1 MLSCGII
8 SLSIYLYLLRFHH
21 GDAVTIK
28 LFIFKEV
35 SYMIIFGLTFIA
47 SIGLVTSVIT
57 FIVTSMQALLSFGA
71 LLVFAFV
78 ALAIG
83 THSRMAWTAMFLT
96 IVAMVAVE
104 TLAPYSAIIARVL
117 AVIIAGIATYFI
129 KTPVLRYVRRDQ
141 RSNNPRLSTVIR
153 TVLRII

>member
-1 MLSCGII
+1 
-8 SLSIYLYLLRFHH
+8 
-21 GDAVTIK
+21 
-28 LFIFKEV
+28 
-35 SYMIIFGLTFIA
+35 MIIFSLLFIA
-47 SIGLVTSVIT
+47 SVGLVTSVIT
-57 FIVTSMQALLSFGA
+57 FIVASMQALLSFGA

-96 IVAMVAVE
+96 VLGMVAIE

-117 AVIIAGIATYFI
+117 AVIIAGAATYFI

-141 RSNNPRLSTVIR
+141 HSHDPRLSPVIR

>member
-1 MLSCGII
+1 
-8 SLSIYLYLLRFHH
+8 
-21 GDAVTIK
+21 
-28 LFIFKEV
+28 
-35 SYMIIFGLTFIA
+35 MIIFGLTFIGA
-47 SIGLVTSVIT
+47 ISLVSGVIA
-57 FIVTSMQALLSFGA
+57 FVVASMQALLSFGA

-117 AVIIAGIATYFI
+117 AVIIAGATTYFI
-129 KTPVLRYVRRDQ
+129 KNPILRYVRNDQ
-141 RSNNPRLSTVIR
+141 RSNNPRLSPVIR

>member
-1 MLSCGII
+1 
-8 SLSIYLYLLRFHH
+8 
-21 GDAVTIK
+21 
-28 LFIFKEV
+28 
-35 SYMIIFGLTFIA
+35 MIIFALTFL
-47 SIGLVTSVIT
+47 GVVTLVTSVIT
-57 FIVTSMQALLSFGA
+57 GIVASTDALLSFGA
-71 LLVFAFV
+71 LLTFGFV

-96 IVAMVAVE
+96 ILAMVGIE

-117 AVIIAGIATYFI
+117 AVIIAGAATYFI

-141 RSNNPRLSTVIR
+141 HSHDPRLSPFLR

>member
-1 MLSCGII
+1 
-8 SLSIYLYLLRFHH
+8 
-21 GDAVTIK
+21 
-28 LFIFKEV
+28 
-35 SYMIIFGLTFIA
+35 MIIFGLTFIA

>member
-1 MLSCGII
+1 
-8 SLSIYLYLLRFHH
+8 
-21 GDAVTIK
+21 
-28 LFIFKEV
+28 
-35 SYMIIFGLTFIA
+35 MIIFALLFIA
-47 SIGLVTSVIT
+47 SVGLVTSVIT
-57 FIVTSMQALLSFGA
+57 FIVASMQALLSFGA

-96 IVAMVAVE
+96 VLAMVGIE

-117 AVIIAGIATYFI
+117 AVIIAGAATYFI

-141 RSNNPRLSTVIR
+141 HSHEPRLSPIIR

>member
-1 MLSCGII
+1 
-8 SLSIYLYLLRFHH
+8 
-21 GDAVTIK
+21 
-28 LFIFKEV
+28 
-35 SYMIIFGLTFIA
+35 MIIFALLFIA
-47 SIGLVTSVIT
+47 SVGLVTSVIT
-57 FIVTSMQALLSFGA
+57 FIVASMQALLSFGA

-96 IVAMVAVE
+96 VLGMVAIE

-117 AVIIAGIATYFI
+117 AVIIAGAATYFI

-141 RSNNPRLSTVIR
+141 HSHDPRLSPVIR

>member
-1 MLSCGII
+1 
-8 SLSIYLYLLRFHH
+8 
-21 GDAVTIK
+21 
-28 LFIFKEV
+28 
-35 SYMIIFGLTFIA
+35 MIIFALLFIA
-47 SIGLVTSVIT
+47 SVGLVTSVIT
-57 FIVTSMQALLSFGA
+57 FIVASMQALLSFGA

-96 IVAMVAVE
+96 VLGMVAIE
-104 TLAPYSAIIARVL
+104 TLAPYSAIIAKVL

-141 RSNNPRLSTVIR
+141 HSHDPRLSPVIR

>member
-1 MLSCGII
+1 
-8 SLSIYLYLLRFHH
+8 
-21 GDAVTIK
+21 
-28 LFIFKEV
+28 
-35 SYMIIFGLTFIA
+35 MIIFGLTFVGAISLVSGVIA
-47 SIGLVTSVIT
+47 FV
-57 FIVTSMQALLSFGA
+57 VTSMQALLSFGA

-117 AVIIAGIATYFI
+117 AVIIWCAATYFI
-129 KTPVLRYVRRDQ
+129 KNPILRYVRNDQ
-141 RSNNPRLSTVIR
+141 RSNNPRLSPVIR

>member
-1 MLSCGII
+1 
-8 SLSIYLYLLRFHH
+8 
-21 GDAVTIK
+21 
-28 LFIFKEV
+28 
-35 SYMIIFGLTFIA
+35 MIIFALLFIA
-47 SIGLVTSVIT
+47 SVGLVTSVIT
-57 FIVTSMQALLSFGA
+57 FIVASMQALLSFGA

-96 IVAMVAVE
+96 VLGMVAIE
-104 TLAPYSAIIARVL
+104 TLAPYSAIIAKVL
-117 AVIIAGIATYFI
+117 AVIIAGAATYFI

-141 RSNNPRLSTVIR
+141 HSHDPRLSPVIR

>member
-1 MLSCGII
+1 MVIFALTFVGAI
-8 SLSIYLYLLRFHH
+8 SL
-21 GDAVTIK
+21 
-28 LFIFKEV
+28 V
-35 SYMIIFGLTFIA
+35 SGFIA
-47 SIGLVTSVIT
+47 

-96 IVAMVAVE
+96 VLGMVAIE

-117 AVIIAGIATYFI
+117 AVIIAGAATYFI

-141 RSNNPRLSTVIR
+141 RSHDPRLSPVIR

>member
-1 MLSCGII
+1 
-8 SLSIYLYLLRFHH
+8 
-21 GDAVTIK
+21 
-28 LFIFKEV
+28 
-35 SYMIIFGLTFIA
+35 MIIFGLTFIA
-47 SIGLVTSVIT
+47 AISFVTGIISFV
-57 FIVTSMQALLSFGA
+57 VTSMQALLSFGA

-117 AVIIAGIATYFI
+117 AVIIAGTATYFI

-141 RSNNPRLSTVIR
+141 RSHDPRLSPVLR

>member
-1 MLSCGII
+1 MVIFALTFVGAI
-8 SLSIYLYLLRFHH
+8 SL
-21 GDAVTIK
+21 
-28 LFIFKEV
+28 V
-35 SYMIIFGLTFIA
+35 SGFIA
-47 SIGLVTSVIT
+47 

-96 IVAMVAVE
+96 VLGMVAIE

-117 AVIIAGIATYFI
+117 AVIIAGAATYFI

-141 RSNNPRLSTVIR
+141 HSHDPRLSPVIR

>member
-1 MLSCGII
+1 
-8 SLSIYLYLLRFHH
+8 
-21 GDAVTIK
+21 
-28 LFIFKEV
+28 
-35 SYMIIFGLTFIA
+35 MIIFGLTFL
-47 SIGLVTSVIT
+47 GVVTLVTSVIT
-57 FIVTSMQALLSFGA
+57 GIVASTDALLSFGA
-71 LLVFAFV
+71 LLTFGFV

-96 IVAMVAVE
+96 VLAMVGIE

-117 AVIIAGIATYFI
+117 AVIIAGAATYFI

-141 RSNNPRLSTVIR
+141 HSHEPRLSPIIR

>member
-1 MLSCGII
+1 
-8 SLSIYLYLLRFHH
+8 
-21 GDAVTIK
+21 
-28 LFIFKEV
+28 
-35 SYMIIFGLTFIA
+35 MIIFGLTFVGAISLVSGVIA
-47 SIGLVTSVIT
+47 FV
-57 FIVTSMQALLSFGA
+57 VTSMQALLSFGA

-117 AVIIAGIATYFI
+117 AVIIAGAATYFI
-129 KTPVLRYVRRDQ
+129 KNPILRYVRNDQ
-141 RSNNPRLSTVIR
+141 RSNNPRLSPVIR